1 MTRTGAYKVA
11 EAKTLQPASLG
22 DRIRLVRT
30 AWGWSQARL
39 ARELK
44 VPQQSVSCWE
54 RGEHPPVGSALAS
67 LLRLFGLPEAAL
79 IEGHGFQIPA
89 QPEQVGPGL
98 RFTEG
103 STFGGD
109 LNLPAGQPG
118 KAWLLDLSDGEAS
131 EEATKEAIKQI
142 KRASE
147 AGRSVWVMIR

>member
-11 EAKTLQPASLG
+11 EGKALRPSSLG

-54 RGEHPPVGSALAS
+54 RGQHPPVGSAMAS
-67 LLRLFGLPEAAL
+67 LLRLFGLPEQAL
-79 IEGHGFQIPA
+79 VDGHGFQIPGL
-89 QPEQVGPGL
+89 PDQVSPGL
-98 RFTEG
+98 RITEG
-103 STFGGD
+103 TTFGGD
-109 LNLPAGQPG
+109 LSLPAGQPG
-118 KAWLLDLSDGEAS
+118 KVWLMNLNGGETT
-131 EEATKEAIKQI
+131 EEAAKDAIKQV